1 LDPEIEVVGKERH
14 MDKMLV
20 VVFPT
25 ESAAYEGSKAL
36 SALDDEGSI
45 VLYALAVIARDSGGH
60 VAVKREAD
68 HGPLGTTVGL
78 LTGTLVG
85 LIGGPVGAA
94 VGAYVGAVGGGIFD
108 LSRAGVATD
117 FLDEVAGSLKPG
129 KVAVVAEINE
139 EWVTPVDAR
148 MEALGGEVLRRA
160 RTEVVDA
167 QIASEQAAM
176 DEEIAELKAEA
187 AKATGEAKS
196 RLQKRID
203 AAVARL
209 KGLQS
214 RAKTAYDADRQQMEA
229 KLGVLQERTANAK
242 GEAKAGY
249 QQWTDKLRKTWERTK
264 AKWESTPSAER

>member
-1 LDPEIEVVGKERH
+1 

-36 SALDDEGSI
+36 SGLDQEGSI
-45 VLYALAVIARDSGGH
+45 VLYATAVIAKDASGH

-68 HGPLGTTVGL
+68 KGPLGTTVGL

-94 VGAYVGAVGGGIFD
+94 MGAYVGTVGGGMFD
-108 LSRAGVATD
+108 LTRAGVASD
-117 FLDEVAGSLKPG
+117 FVDDAARSLKPG

-139 EWVTPVDAR
+139 EWVTPVDTR
-148 MEALGGEVLRRA
+148 MEGLGGEVLRRA

-176 DEEIAELKAEA
+176 DEEIAEMKAEA
-187 AKATGEAKS
+187 AKATGEAKVK
-196 RLQKRID
+196 LQKRID
-203 AAVARL
+203 AAQGRL

-214 RAKTAYDADRQQMEA
+214 HAKTSFDADKRQMEA
-229 KLGVLQERTANAK
+229 KLHVLQDRTAKAK
-242 GEAKAGY
+242 GEAKAGF
-249 QQWTDKLRKTWERTK
+249 QQRHDKLRKAWERTK
-264 AKWESTPSAER
+264 EKWGSHPSTD